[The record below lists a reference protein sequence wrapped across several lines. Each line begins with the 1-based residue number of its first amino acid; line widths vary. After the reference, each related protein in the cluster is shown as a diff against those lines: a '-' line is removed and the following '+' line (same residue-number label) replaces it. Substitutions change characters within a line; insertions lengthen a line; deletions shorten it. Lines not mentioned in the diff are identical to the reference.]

1 MPEQLSHNE
10 KELVQ
15 LLSGGDEAAFRELF
29 NRYADNIY
37 GVAMAYIKL
46 PDVAEELVQDVFLKI
61 WMNRDKLM
69 EVERFDNYL
78 FIVARNYILNYLRK
92 HKRDQQFT
100 QQLLNHFSESAIT
113 PEDEFLLKEST
124 QLINQAVATLPPQQQ
139 LVYQLRRKQELS
151 LDEIA
156 AELNLSRNTV
166 RNHLNQALK
175 HIKQYLASH
184 SGDAVLL
191 ACMVRICL

>member
-1 MPEQLSHNE
+1 MPEHVSHNE
-10 KELVQ
+10 KELIQ
-15 LLSGGDEAAFRELF
+15 LLVEGDERAFRELF

-46 PDVAEELVQDVFLKI
+46 PAVAEELVQDVFVKI
-61 WMNRDKLM
+61 WLNRQKLS
-69 EVERFDNYL
+69 EVQRFNDYL

-92 HKRDQQFT
+92 HKRDQQFR
-100 QQLLNHFSESAIT
+100 QQLLHHFSDQAIT
-113 PEDEFLLKEST
+113 PENEFLLKEST
-124 QLINQAVATLPPQQQ
+124 QLINQAVAALPPQQQ
-139 LVYQLRRKQELS
+139 LVYQLRRKQDLS

-156 AELNLSRNTV
+156 AQLNISRNTA

-175 HIKQYLASH
+175 QIKQYLANH

-191 ACMVRICL
+191 ACMVKICL